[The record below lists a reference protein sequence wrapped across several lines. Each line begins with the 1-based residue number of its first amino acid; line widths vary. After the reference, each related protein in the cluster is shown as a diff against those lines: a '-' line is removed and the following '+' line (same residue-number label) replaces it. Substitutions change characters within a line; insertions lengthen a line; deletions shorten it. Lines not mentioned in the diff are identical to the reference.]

1 MSYTPPSLSLCSPW
15 MPRGWRRSLAH
26 QLLNSGCLP
35 VPAAFATHLMA
46 AAPPSAEALEAGA
59 AGLKKGT
66 ETKVGGGSADPAVLE
81 HFKKIY
87 SDNGGDKDAVCG
99 ALGLDAAEWVG
110 IDSEA
115 KFLAKFLG

>member
-1 MSYTPPSLSLCSPW
+1 MLLGRSSAGLAQARLASPCEANQ
-15 MPRGWRRSLAH
+15 RLT
-26 QLLNSGCLP
+26 
-35 VPAAFATHLMA
+35 VPAALVTHLMA
-46 AAPPSAEALEAGA
+46 AAPPSADALEAGA

-66 ETKVGGGSADPAVLE
+66 ETKVGGGSADPAVVE
-81 HFKKIY
+81 HYKKIY
-87 SDNGGDKDAVCG
+87 SDNSGDKDAVCA